1 LRSELLLLLR
11 GLNGIFVFFIIMF
24 STYISFDVSFS
35 LRTLLSVH
43 LYLIPSVSQVV
54 DIDSSQLLRGIGSD
68 EPPAQVGPTVL
79 I

>member
-1 LRSELLLLLR
+1 MRSELLLLLR